1 MKNCMNEVAKLL
13 GIELNE
19 KFVVGNDTY
28 KLTPR
33 GLVMDECEF
42 IHGALLTTLLT
53 GEIEIKQADHKP
65 WRPEFNKTYY
75 FVNEDGRVCEIAWWG
90 DSVDVMRYKLGNCYC
105 DPRAAEIN
113 ADKWKAFYASDEVL
127 EI

>member
-1 MKNCMNEVAKLL
+1 MKNCMNEVAELL

-33 GLVMDECEF
+33 GLVMDGCEF
-42 IHGALLTTLLT
+42 IHGALLTALLA

-65 WRPEFNKTYY
+65 WRPEVEETYY
-75 FVNEDGRVCEIAWWG
+75 SVNQNGRVSTEVWWG
-90 DSVDVMRYKLGNCYC
+90 DYIDVMRYKLGNCYH
-105 DPRAAEIN
+105 DYRAAKIN